1 MTNDRN
7 NNEFRSLPSVERLM
21 QEPELGGLA
30 GAYSHAAVVSLARQ
44 QLEAAREA
52 IRGGGQAPE
61 PGQIAAVILARA
73 EEGWAPWPRPL
84 VNATGVV
91 IHTNLGRAPLSDA
104 AMAAVQAA
112 AGGYSDLEFDIQMGV
127 RGSRQSHISTLVADV
142 TGAEDGL
149 AVNNNA
155 SALLLGLS
163 AVAGPGAPGGVR
175 EVIVSRGE
183 GVEIG
188 GGFRIPDV
196 LLQSGAALIEVGTTN
211 RTYVSDYAAA
221 ITENTAAI
229 LKVHPSNFR
238 VTGFTHEA
246 SLDELVQLGRER
258 GVPVL
263 NDLGSGCLLD
273 TAQYGLAPEPTVQQ
287 SVESGAELSFF
298 SGDKLIGGPQAGI
311 VAGKSEWVGRLGRH
325 PLARAVRID
334 KMGLAALSATLTSY
348 LKETAHL
355 EVPVWRM
362 IAMPLDV
369 IGKRA
374 EAWLQAV
381 GSPALRLRAGEST
394 VGGGSLPGETLPTTL
409 LAVRPP
415 GSTDAFAKRLRAA
428 TTPVIARIEDDEV
441 VLDPRTV
448 AEGESDLVIQALK
461 DALRVS

>member
-1 MTNDRN
+1 MTNDHEN
-7 NNEFRSLPSVERLM
+7 TEFRSLPSVERLL
-21 QEPELGGLA
+21 QEPGLGGLA

-44 QLEAAREA
+44 QLDATRRA
-52 IRGGGQAPE
+52 IRDGGTAPAVE
-61 PGQIAAVILARA
+61 QIAAQIMARA
-73 EEGWAPWPRPL
+73 EEEWAPWPRPL

-91 IHTNLGRAPLSDA
+91 IHTNLGRAPLSKP

-112 AGGYSDLEFDIQMGV
+112 AGGYSDLEFDVRAGA
-127 RGSRQSHISTLVADV
+127 RGSRQAHIGRLIAEV
-142 TGAEDGL
+142 TGAETGL
-149 AVNNNA
+149 VVNNNA
-155 SALLLGLS
+155 SAILLGLS
-163 AVAGPGAPGGVR
+163 AVAGPGGPR

-196 LLQSGAALIEVGTTN
+196 LKQSGATLVEVGTTN
-211 RTYVSDYAAA
+211 RTYVRDYATA
-221 ITENTAAI
+221 INENTAAI

-246 SLDELVQLGRER
+246 ALDELVTLGRER

-273 TAQYGLAPEPTVQQ
+273 TVQYGLAPEPTVQR
-287 SVESGAELSFF
+287 SVACGAELSFF

-311 VAGKSEWVGRLGRH
+311 VAGNAEWVERLARH

-348 LKETAHL
+348 LKEAAHE

-369 IGKRA
+369 IGEIA
-374 EAWLQAV
+374 ERWLQAID
-381 GSPALRLRAGEST
+381 SPAVRLRAGEST

-409 LAVRPP
+409 LAITPHDSP
-415 GSTDAFAKRLRAA
+415 DTFAGRLRSSA
-428 TTPVIARIEDDEV
+428 TPVIARIVDEDV

-448 AEGESDLVIQALK
+448 AESESDIVVAAVREAL
-461 DALRVS
+461 AAGRA

>member
-1 MTNDRN
+1 MTNDQKN
-7 NNEFRSLPSVERLM
+7 SEFRSLPSVERLM
-21 QEPELGGLA
+21 QEPGLGGLA

-44 QLEAAREA
+44 QLDATRRA
-52 IRGGGQAPE
+52 IRDGATAPAVE
-61 PGQIAAVILARA
+61 KIAADIMARA
-73 EEGWAPWPRPL
+73 EEDWTPWPRPL
-84 VNATGVV
+84 VNATGVI

-104 AMAAVQAA
+104 ALAAVQAA
-112 AGGYSDLEFDIQMGV
+112 AGGYSNLEFDVSGGA
-127 RGSRQSHISTLVADV
+127 RGSRQAHIGRLIAEVS
-142 TGAEDGL
+142 GAETGL

-155 SALLLGLS
+155 SAILLGLS
-163 AVAGPGAPGGVR
+163 AIAGPGAPGGHT

-196 LLQSGAALIEVGTTN
+196 LKQSGATLVEVGTTN
-211 RTYVSDYAAA
+211 RTYVRDYASA
-221 ITENTAAI
+221 INENTAAI

-238 VTGFTHEA
+238 ITGFTHEA
-246 SLDELVQLGRER
+246 SLEELVELGRER

-273 TAQYGLAPEPTVQQ
+273 TVQYGLAPEPTVQQ
-287 SVESGAELSFF
+287 SVASGVELSFF

-311 VAGKSEWVGRLGRH
+311 VAGTAEWVERLGRH

-348 LKETAHL
+348 LKEAAHE

-369 IGKRA
+369 IGETA
-374 EAWLQAV
+374 ERWLQAID
-381 GSPALRLRAGEST
+381 SPALRLRAGEST

-409 LAVRPP
+409 LAITPSDSP
-415 GSTDAFAKRLRAA
+415 DALAKRLRSSA
-428 TTPVIARIEDDEV
+428 TPVIARIQDEDV

-448 AEGESDLVIQALK
+448 AKGESDLVISAVREALG
-461 DALRVS
+461 AS